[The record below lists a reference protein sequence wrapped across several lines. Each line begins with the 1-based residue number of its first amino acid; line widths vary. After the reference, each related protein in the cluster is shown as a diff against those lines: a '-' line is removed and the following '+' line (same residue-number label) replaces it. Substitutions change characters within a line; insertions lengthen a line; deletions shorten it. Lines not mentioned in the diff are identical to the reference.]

1 MLTLQLDLSK
11 PQARA
16 LSHLV
21 LQVPAHSL
29 REWAKS
35 EKGSDEEA
43 EAMRQA
49 LDTIRKALVEHGIQA
64 P

>member
-11 PQARA
+11 PQASA
-16 LSHLV
+16 LFHLV
-21 LQVPAHSL
+21 IQIPAHSL
-29 REWAKS
+29 RECA
-35 EKGSDEEA
+35 DDEA

-49 LDTIRKALVEHGIQA
+49 QDTIRKALTEHGIQQ

>member
-1 MLTLQLDLSK
+1 MLTVQLELSK

-29 REWAKS
+29 REWADN
-35 EKGSDEEA
+35 DEEA

-49 LDTIRKALVEHGIQA
+49 LDTIRKALATHELQA

>member
-11 PQARA
+11 PQVRA

-29 REWAKS
+29 REWADT
-35 EKGSDEEA
+35 DEEA

-49 LDTIRKALVEHGIQA
+49 LDAIRKALIEHGIQS

>member
-1 MLTLQLDLSK
+1 
-11 PQARA
+11 
-16 LSHLV
+16 V

-29 REWAKS
+29 REWADN
-35 EKGSDEEA
+35 DEEA

-49 LDTIRKALVEHGIQA
+49 LDTIRKALAAHELET

>member
-29 REWAKS
+29 REWADT
-35 EKGSDEEA
+35 DEEA
-43 EAMRQA
+43 DAMRQA
-49 LDTIRKALVEHGIQA
+49 LDTIRKALIEHGIQS

>member
-1 MLTLQLDLSK
+1 MLTVQLDLSK

-21 LQVPAHSL
+21 LQVPAHNL
-29 REWAKS
+29 REWADT
-35 EKGSDEEA
+35 DEEA
-43 EAMRQA
+43 DAMRQA
-49 LDTIRKALVEHGIQA
+49 LDTIRKALIEHGIQS

>member
-29 REWAKS
+29 REWADT
-35 EKGSDEEA
+35 DEEA

-49 LDTIRKALVEHGIQA
+49 LDTIRKALTEHGIQQ